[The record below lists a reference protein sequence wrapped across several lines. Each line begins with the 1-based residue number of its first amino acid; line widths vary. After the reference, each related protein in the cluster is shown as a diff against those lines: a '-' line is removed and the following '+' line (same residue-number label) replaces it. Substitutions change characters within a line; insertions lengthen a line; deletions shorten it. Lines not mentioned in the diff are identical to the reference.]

1 MNEAVESEKLET
13 ILMDRYTQFKAN
25 FPPIKAPRFHDN
37 TILISANVGTHNK
50 IVCVYQKAD
59 GSRMFP
65 EPLYVSERAAKK
77 YKPFKMDTK
86 AGGIIKVRAIPIK
99 EFKILKI
106 SERSLNEAW

>member
-1 MNEAVESEKLET
+1 MSETIEGEKLET

-37 TILISANVGTHNK
+37 TILINANVGMHNK

-65 EPLYVSERAAKK
+65 EPLYVSERTAKK
-77 YKPFKMDTK
+77 YKAFDMPTA
-86 AGGIIKVRAIPIK
+86 AGGTFKVRAIPIK

-106 SERSLNEAW
+106 SERSLYDI